1 MKPAPPSTVTA
12 SLLISASSPDDP
24 DDLDPEDNLAADR
37 SIVTDLLQ
45 ACAWWPKSAY
55 GVPVRRVLLV
65 SSSGGVLPDLLA
77 LEPWWGRYDVRWVAV
92 DAPDTRELLA
102 DQRVRWTEELG
113 VGRLDRVLAAVP
125 AARSQLQQARV
136 DLLISAGSGVA
147 VPWFLAARTTR
158 VRAVWVETFNI
169 VDRTGLA
176 ARLCARLADHVVVQ
190 RPHLLERHRRA
201 VNVGELW

>member
-1 MKPAPPSTVTA
+1 MP
-12 SLLISASSPDDP
+12 
-24 DDLDPEDNLAADR
+24 
-37 SIVTDLLQ
+37 
-45 ACAWWPKSAY
+45 
-55 GVPVRRVLLV
+55 RVLLV

-102 DQRVRWTEELG
+102 DHTVRWTDELA
-113 VGRLDRVLAAVP
+113 VRRPDRVLAAVP
-125 AARSQLQQARV
+125 AARSQLRAARV
-136 DLLISAGSGVA
+136 DLVVSAGSGIA
-147 VPWFLAARTTR
+147 VPWFLAARTAG

-176 ARLCARLADHVVVQ
+176 ARLCARLASQVVVQ

-201 VNVGELW
+201 VYVGELW